1 MYGLSIK
8 ELTVLL
14 LIGCQLTFSTA
25 LRFTIPANG
34 KRCLKEEIHKHALV
48 KGDYELSQIHGHHT
62 TVKITDARDHIFY
75 NNDKNELKGVF
86 AFSVEEY
93 DLFEI
98 CFINKLEPGGDGG
111 QRAVTLNIKHG
122 AEMKDYEAI
131 AKAEKLKP
139 LEKELRK
146 LEDLSESIV
155 SDFAYM
161 RSREEEMRST
171 NESTHSRVLY
181 FSVFSLACLIGLA
194 TWQVLYLRK
203 YFKSKKLID

>member
-1 MYGLSIK
+1 M
-8 ELTVLL
+8 
-14 LIGCQLTFSTA
+14 
-25 LRFTIPANG
+25 
-34 KRCLKEEIHKHALV
+34 
-48 KGDYELSQIHGHHT
+48 HGHHT
-62 TVKITDARDHIFY
+62 TIKISDARDHSFY
-75 NNDKNELKGVF
+75 SNDNNQLTGVF

-98 CFINKLEPGGDGG
+98 CFTNKLQPGGDS
-111 QRAVTLNIKHG
+111 RDRSVYLDIKHG
-122 AEMKDYEAI
+122 AEMKDYDAI

-155 SDFAYM
+155 NDFAYM
-161 RSREEEMRST
+161 RSREEEMRDT

-181 FSVFSLACLIGLA
+181 FSIFTMLCLIGLA
-194 TWQVLYLRK
+194 TWQVFYLRK